1 MLRGIYTG
9 CMGMLAQWWDQDV
22 VSNNLANVNLTGY
35 KKDVTVFK
43 SIPHFQVR
51 RINDEIVET
60 PADTI
65 DLMPCI
71 GNLGT
76 GVVVDDVVTIFT
88 QGPVKETGNELD
100 LALVGSG
107 FFTIQIG
114 DKGEMYSRNGTF
126 TLNRDGFLVTKQG
139 NYVLGEKGPI
149 KIKGEPVIRED
160 GMVLERLEEG
170 YRVVDRLKL
179 VDFPKKIGLIKR
191 GDSLYS
197 PTPLSGPAEPA
208 KDIKVRQGFLE
219 ASNVNVIHEM
229 VNMIQVSRT
238 YEANQRTIR
247 GIDDTLRRAVVD
259 VGRVGGG

>member
-9 CMGMLAQWWDQDV
+9 CMGMLAQWWDQNV
-22 VSNNLANVNLTGY
+22 TSNNLANVNSTGY

-43 SIPHFQVR
+43 SIPHFQVH

-60 PADTI
+60 PFGEVDKK
-65 DLMPCI
+65 PCI

-88 QGPVKETGNELD
+88 QGPVKETGNKLD

-107 FFTIQIG
+107 FFTIQMM
-114 DKGEMYSRNGTF
+114 DKEEMYTRNGTF
-126 TLNRDGFLVTKQG
+126 TLNRDGFLVTMQG

-149 KIKGEPVIRED
+149 QIKGEPVVRGD
-160 GMVLERLEEG
+160 GVVLERLEKG
-170 YRVVDRLKL
+170 YRLIDKLKL
-179 VDFPKKIGLIKR
+179 VDFQQKIGLIKR

-197 PTPLSGPAEPA
+197 PTSLSGLAEPA
-208 KDIKVRQGFLE
+208 KDIEVRQGFLE

-229 VNMIQVSRT
+229 VNMIQVSRI

-247 GIDDTLRRAVVD
+247 SMDDTLRRAVTD
-259 VGRVGGG
+259 VGRVGG